1 MGKGWAR
8 QEAKKNELAEAIER
22 ATLWIRYHEQ
32 AAIWS
37 GLGLLG
43 ALAVGGMFVYR
54 HYASLEDTWGMYA
67 IAQSLAY
74 SGKGDQAVQMLKKIE
89 EEHPQS
95 PAAGHGALLMGD
107 MLFQQGKYKE
117 ALEAYRALSERT
129 MDKALLP
136 AVLADIAASQE
147 SAGDYKAAAES
158 GQRFLDAYQ
167 DHFLAAQVHASL
179 ARCLSAQGDAEKA
192 KAAYERIVFLYPDSY
207 WAQWAKERLKS

>member
-22 ATLWIRYHEQ
+22 GSLWVRYHQQ
-32 AAIWS
+32 AAIWT
-37 GLGLLG
+37 GAGLL
-43 ALAVGGMFVYR
+43 AAVAAGGMFAYR
-54 HYASLEDTWGMYA
+54 RYSALNDAWGMYA

-74 SGKGDQAVQMLKKIE
+74 SGKGDQAVEMLKKIE
-89 EEHPQS
+89 EEQPQS
-95 PAAGHGALLMGD
+95 PAAGHGALLIGD

-117 ALEAYRALSERT
+117 ALEAYKGLSERT
-129 MDKALLP
+129 QDKALLP

-147 SAGDYKAAAES
+147 SSGDYKAAAES
-158 GQRFLDAYQ
+158 DQRFLDAYQ

-179 ARCLSAQGDAEKA
+179 ARCLSAQGDLEKA
-192 KAAYERIVFLYPDSY
+192 KAAYERIVFLYPESY